1 MAGFDY
7 GSESELTEW
16 QVEEIRKGLAEADR
30 GEFASESEVQ
40 QTIRKWKRPGK
51 L

>member
-1 MAGFDY
+1 MWDADGK
-7 GSESELTEW
+7 SESELNEW
-16 QVEEIRKGLAEADR
+16 QIAEIRKALAEADR
-30 GEFASESEVQ
+30 GEFASESDVQ